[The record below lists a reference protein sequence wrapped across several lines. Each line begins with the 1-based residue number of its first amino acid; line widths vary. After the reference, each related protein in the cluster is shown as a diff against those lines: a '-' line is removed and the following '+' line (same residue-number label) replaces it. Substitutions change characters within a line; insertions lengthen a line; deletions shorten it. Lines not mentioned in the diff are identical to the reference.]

1 MTGLTSRFARLS
13 ATAARAV
20 DRAMAEPARYCV
32 GGAGPVALQ
41 GVFHEAYAEIDVA
54 ERAAVAA
61 TRPVLFVHGPLPEGA
76 APGDRVEVA
85 GRAWR
90 VACLRPDGHGGQRLD
105 LHRLDAPAQGPPA
118 DPGAWPV

>member
-20 DRAMAEPARYCV
+20 DRAMAEPARYC
-32 GGAGPVALQ
+32 AGDADAVALQ
-41 GVFHEAYAEIDVA
+41 GVFHEAYAEIDGA
-54 ERAAVAA
+54 KRATVAA
-61 TRPVLFVHGPLPEGA
+61 TRPVLFVHGPLPGGA

-90 VACLRPDGHGGQRLD
+90 VAGIRPDGHGGRRLD
-105 LHRLDAPAQGPPA
+105 LHRLDDPTQGPPA